1 MGLKITKPTTGNGNL
16 VGEPGSG
23 SAGKV
28 YASGNGAIDGGTAAV
43 AVYGKVYQPPAEPT
57 NPLSGP
63 PTDAVLGTVEN
74 DGYWNIGLT
83 GTAICNQAG
92 TAENEIYVWAEHGT
106 SSPIYSVVSKIFGGK
121 CTTGTPS

>member
-1 MGLKITKPTTGNGNL
+1 MALTITKPIDGNGNL
-16 VGEPGSG
+16 VGEPGTG

-28 YASGNGAIDGGTAAV
+28 YVSGNGAIDDGTPAV

-74 DGYWNIGLT
+74 DGFWDIGLT
-83 GTAICNQAG
+83 GTAICNTAG
-92 TAENEIYVWAEHGT
+92 TAVNEIYVWAEYGT
-106 SSPIYSVVSKIFGGK
+106 NPPTYDIESHTFGGK